1 MKKSKETVSNW
12 DGKCILYL
20 PSFER
25 YSKTNK
31 KDPNFHLEIS
41 SAKELNIPVIDIH
54 KEVFAFH
61 PNPLSL
67 FLLKD
72 QVIIPQKHI
81 DLLPRQLKNELS
93 QMVMFQLNKKS
104 ENTIFCF
111 KLNYFFTII
120 F

>member
-1 MKKSKETVSNW
+1 MYF
-12 DGKCILYL
+12 LYL

-67 FLLKD
+67 FLLKRPSHYTPEAHRL
-72 QVIIPQKHI
+72 IAEAI
-81 DLLPRQLKNELS
+81 
-93 QMVMFQLNKKS
+93 KKRIES
-104 ENTIFCF
+104 DGYVSI
-111 KLNYFFTII
+111 K
-120 F
+120 